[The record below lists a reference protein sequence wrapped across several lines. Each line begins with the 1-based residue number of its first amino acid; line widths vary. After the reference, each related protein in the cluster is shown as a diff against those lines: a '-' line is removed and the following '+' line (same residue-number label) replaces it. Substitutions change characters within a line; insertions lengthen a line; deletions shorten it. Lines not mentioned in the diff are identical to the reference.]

1 MIIFLTSYGVLS
13 LTVQTVERRSMAGI
27 LVILRKTQN
36 YESIKLSAINAII
49 ASLSV
54 VLSALSDI
62 FIIKLSF
69 IFKNCYR
76 TSQNWLNTNLIKT
89 VIKEKLKESIY
100 SRPAQLC
107 LFVVFSSHSRIFHS
121 QRDVIIAGEGLQ
133 ILTSWPLSSE
143 GSVACHTYCDTG
155 HPFIMEI
162 FENPWHSHLLLSVYQ
177 WSCHYLF

>member
-1 MIIFLTSYGVLS
+1 MLSIFSCFIKRSDNSATKVIDDNFLTSYGVLS

-62 FIIKLSF
+62 CIIKLSF

-107 LFVVFSSHSRIFHS
+107 LFVVFRPTQEF
-121 QRDVIIAGEGLQ
+121 
-133 ILTSWPLSSE
+133 LTHRETSPLPVKGCKFWP
-143 GSVACHTYCDTG
+143 HG
-155 HPFIMEI
+155 H
-162 FENPWHSHLLLSVYQ
+162 WAVRVL
-177 WSCHYLF
+177 